1 MSVKTDLIAYLKAS
15 LTVEVYSSVVPEHA
29 DVPAVALSN
38 VAFESDRVLS
48 GDKTK
53 RLSRWR
59 VTAVAKPNDLQ
70 SLVDELESIDNT
82 SNDVF
87 RKVFVQLQIIEDKDP
102 IDVHQRA
109 FIDITVYNK

>member
-1 MSVKTDLIAYLKAS
+1 MSTKSDLISYLKAS
-15 LTVEVYSSVVPEHA
+15 LTVEVYSSVVPEQA
-29 DVPAVALSN
+29 VTPAVALSN

-59 VTAVAKPNDLQ
+59 VVVVAKPNDLQ
-70 SLVDELESIDNT
+70 SVIDELESIDNT

-87 RKVFVQLQIIEDKDP
+87 RKVFAQLQIIEDKDP

-109 FIDITVYNK
+109 FVDITVYNK